1 MRFPAGE
8 GGRRRNLQGYMP
20 RDRTSRAGITI
31 RRGMKEGRGVDLA
44 AVARHA
50 MEKYGFEPFFPV
62 AVQREVGALAE
73 IRFPDE
79 PGSLPDLRGLLW
91 SSIDNADSMDLDQVE
106 YCEQRENGEILVRV
120 AVADVDLYVKKESPT
135 DRHAARNG
143 TSVYAGVETFPLF
156 PDRLSRGITSL
167 LPNRDRMAVVI
178 EYAVLPDGDFRPGEV
193 YRALV
198 NNKAKLVYEEI
209 GDWFEGTTPV
219 PPAVREVAGLEAQL
233 RLQLE
238 ASTLLKRYRT
248 EQGALELDTLEPRT
262 EVEEG
267 KICRIVIPKKNLA
280 GHLIEDFMIAA
291 NGTMVARLEKA
302 GVPMVQ
308 RVVRVPKHWDG
319 IVETAAKY
327 GERLPA
333 EPDAKALS
341 DFLVRQKKADPLRF
355 PDLSLT
361 IVKLLGRGEYL
372 TLVPGQAPYGHFGL
386 AVTHYTHSTAPNRR
400 YVDLVIQRLVKSVL
414 SGKGIPYTTEEL
426 GEISAWLTD
435 REHEANKVERF
446 MRKAEAAVLLS
457 DRIGKTFE
465 AVVTGATDHGTYAR
479 LLVPPA
485 EGKVVANERG
495 LAVGQLIRV
504 RLLKADPY
512 NAWIDFERVS

>member
-1 MRFPAGE
+1 MKN
-8 GGRRRNLQGYMP
+8 RN
-20 RDRTSRAGITI
+20 
-31 RRGMKEGRGVDLA
+31 GVDLGTIA
-44 AVARHA
+44 WHA
-50 MEKYGFEPFFPV
+50 MEKYGFEPGFPE
-62 AVQREVGALAE
+62 AVKREVEALSE
-73 IRFPDE
+73 LNFPDF
-79 PGSLPDLRGLLW
+79 PGDIRDLRGLLW
-91 SSIDNADSMDLDQVE
+91 SSIDNEDSMDLDQAE
-106 YCEQRENGEILVRV
+106 YCERGDAGEIQVRI
-120 AVADVDLYVKKESPT
+120 AIADVDLYVKKRSPI

-156 PDRLSRGITSL
+156 PDRLSRGMTSL
-167 LPNRDRMAVVI
+167 LPGKDRMAVVI
-178 EYAVLPDGDFRPGEV
+178 GYSVLPDRDFRPGGV

-219 PPAVREVAGLEAQL
+219 PQRVRDVPGLEAQL

-238 ASTLLKRYRT
+238 ASMRLKRYRM

-262 EVEEG
+262 IVGEG
-267 KICRIVIPKKNLA
+267 RVCRLVIPKKNLA

-291 NGTMVARLEKA
+291 NGTMVARLEQA
-302 GVPMVQ
+302 GIPMVQ

-327 GERLPA
+327 REVLPA

-341 DFLVRQKKADPLRF
+341 EFLVRRKKADPLRF

-372 TLVPGQAPYGHFGL
+372 TLSPGQAPYGHFGL

-414 SGKGIPYTTEEL
+414 SGKQVPYTTEEL
-426 GEISAWLTD
+426 EDLSAWLTD

-446 MRKAEAAVLLS
+446 MRKAEAAVLLKDS
-457 DRIGKTFE
+457 IGQVFD
-465 AVVTGATDHGTYAR
+465 AIVTGSTEHGTYAR

-485 EGKVVANERG
+485 EGKVVSGEQG
-495 LAVGQLIRV
+495 LAVGQEIRV

-512 NAWIDFERVS
+512 NAFIDFERIG